1 MKIVKLIK
9 KPIKKLLAFS
19 VFENANINSGQIFR
33 YFGTFLIPQ
42 L

>member
-9 KPIKKLLAFS
+9 KPIKKLAFS